1 MFKKAFVSTLFLLIV
16 ATGSILY
23 YCFYVLP
30 KDVKNY
36 QDYLEKNLKKDSQKQ
51 ACSPTEQLRYGVQK
65 DIWRLNENT
74 RVHYQIQAET
84 STLSL
89 TPSGNTLFM
98 KETMDNILCLIQEKL
113 YQDSAL
119 HPMQQLK
126 SFHADHGLYD
136 YSSHHFAAET
146 VFLDFYTLPE
156 HDLPITLNPDSAFL
170 KGLAKAVSFTLS
182 EKGPSFHAE
191 KFKAQMHSFEN
202 NL

>member
-1 MFKKAFVSTLFLLIV
+1 MFKKAFVSTLFLLILAV
-16 ATGSILY
+16 GSILY
-23 YCFYVLP
+23 YCFYVFP

-36 QDYLEKNLKKDSQKQ
+36 EEYLEKNLKKDSQKKT
-51 ACSPTEQLRYGVQK
+51 ASHTEQLRKGIQK

-74 RVHYQIQAET
+74 RLHYQIQAAT

-89 TPSGNTLFM
+89 TPSGNTFFM
-98 KETMDNILCLIQEKL
+98 QETMDNILCLIQEKL
-113 YQDSAL
+113 YENRNH

-136 YSSHHFAAET
+136 FNSHYFVAET
-146 VFLDFYTLPE
+146 VFLDFYSLPGHGLPKTL
-156 HDLPITLNPDSAFL
+156 DPDTAFL

-182 EKGPSFHAE
+182 ERGPCFQAE
-191 KFKAQMHSFEN
+191 KFKAQMHSFEK